1 MGSEYIVP
9 MRAFLKLISVKE
21 QQIEKVQE
29 NNAKLAD
36 AYKSLE
42 HRYRL
47 AIAKAQKLQSELN
60 EIVINKYQKKRDGA
74 R

>member
-9 MRAFLKLISVKE
+9 IRAFLKLISIKE

-36 AYKSLE
+36 AYKLLE
-42 HRYRL
+42 QMYRDSIDNVHRLKERL
-47 AIAKAQKLQSELN
+47 LEVGK
-60 EIVINKYQKKRDGA
+60 
-74 R
+74 

>member
-9 MRAFLKLISVKE
+9 IRAFLKLISVKE

-36 AYKSLE
+36 AYKLLE
-42 HRYRL
+42 QMYRDSIDNVHRLKERL
-47 AIAKAQKLQSELN
+47 LEVGK
-60 EIVINKYQKKRDGA
+60 
-74 R
+74 